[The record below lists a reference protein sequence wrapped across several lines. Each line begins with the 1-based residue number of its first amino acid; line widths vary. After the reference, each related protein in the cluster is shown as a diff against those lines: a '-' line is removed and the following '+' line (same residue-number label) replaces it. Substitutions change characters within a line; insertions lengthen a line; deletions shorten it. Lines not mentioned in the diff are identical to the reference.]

1 MPNLNCRFSIKSA
14 ISTILD
20 PIYHWHMRTDR
31 KQCRKSALEDTINH
45 ALPYLEVLTLLRL
58 QKKLWRDTSLRRMII
73 LKINSGLIEKLYIF
87 QVKLCSY
94 GESWNVVS
102 QQDLSNVSVGKV
114 DFFVFRSLCLQTIK
128 LKFMRVLIFVISV
141 HPMFWAATRYRKNGP
156 IYDELKY
163 SFSSKSKSLLLN
175 GATIGYYI

>member
-1 MPNLNCRFSIKSA
+1 
-14 ISTILD
+14 
-20 PIYHWHMRTDR
+20 
-31 KQCRKSALEDTINH
+31 
-45 ALPYLEVLTLLRL
+45 
-58 QKKLWRDTSLRRMII
+58 MII

-128 LKFMRVLIFVISV
+128 LKLMRVLIFDISV
-141 HPMFWAATRYRKNGP
+141 DPMF
-156 IYDELKY
+156 
-163 SFSSKSKSLLLN
+163 
-175 GATIGYYI
+175 

>member
-1 MPNLNCRFSIKSA
+1 
-14 ISTILD
+14 
-20 PIYHWHMRTDR
+20 
-31 KQCRKSALEDTINH
+31 
-45 ALPYLEVLTLLRL
+45 
-58 QKKLWRDTSLRRMII
+58 MII

-128 LKFMRVLIFVISV
+128 LKLMRVLIFDISV
-141 HPMFWAATRYRKNGP
+141 HPLFWAATRYRKNGP

-163 SFSSKSKSLLLN
+163 LFSSKSKSLLLN